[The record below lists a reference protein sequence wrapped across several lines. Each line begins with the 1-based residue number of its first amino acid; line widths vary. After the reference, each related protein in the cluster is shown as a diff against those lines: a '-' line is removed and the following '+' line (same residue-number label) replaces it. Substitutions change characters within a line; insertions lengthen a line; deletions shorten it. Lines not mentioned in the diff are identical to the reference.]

1 MDTTLL
7 ELEDSHKISQLAIEA
22 KEKAE
27 ALSLKNAG
35 QLDEVRERAIKKG
48 IVIQTSQES
57 REQHWLDM
65 ERRWRE
71 REGWL
76 GAEVVVIRDAEDE
89 ERKRLEEAKRMKE
102 EEEARERKK
111 KEEEEEKRKR
121 EEEEAERKKKE
132 EEEEEERKKQETE
145 SGKKKGKKGKKKG
158 KKAGKG
164 KGKDSSRTS
173 TSSDHSSSLK
183 TSSLSKPKHSEQ
195 QHSSQR
201 SVDIDSNGESVDS
214 ESEHQVHDKADR
226 QHQSEIDGSTGD
238 DGTDIKSNSHP
249 DYTDHV
255 VRGERTVQGRN
266 VSHSGSKIVSS
277 IQHS

>member
-1 MDTTLL
+1 MAMEIDSLKKEVARCHNKEVLDAKKLASMKTDVSTLTRQLAEQKQITIRTQLRLDTTLL

-111 KEEEEEKRKR
+111 KEEEEE
-121 EEEEAERKKKE
+121 A
-132 EEEEEERKKQETE
+132 
-145 SGKKKGKKGKKKG
+145 
-158 KKAGKG
+158 
-164 KGKDSSRTS
+164 
-173 TSSDHSSSLK
+173 
-183 TSSLSKPKHSEQ
+183 
-195 QHSSQR
+195 
-201 SVDIDSNGESVDS
+201 
-214 ESEHQVHDKADR
+214 
-226 QHQSEIDGSTGD
+226 
-238 DGTDIKSNSHP
+238 
-249 DYTDHV
+249 
-255 VRGERTVQGRN
+255 
-266 VSHSGSKIVSS
+266 
-277 IQHS
+277 